1 MNKENL
7 NTNAKNEQSNDVF
20 ELKCS
25 IEDAVLNLDELP
37 ELIDIFIKAYKLE
50 HIDYTDNDRY
60 ELGTSRPQLYA
71 LLSTINRRIYAMLG
85 ELNELIKD

>member
-25 IEDAVLNLDELP
+25 IEEAVLGLDELP
-37 ELIDIFIKAYKLE
+37 ELVDLFIKAYNLQKL
-50 HIDYTDNDRY
+50 DFTDEDRY
-60 ELGTSRPQLYA
+60 SLGTSRPQLFA
-71 LLSTINRRIYAMLG
+71 LLSTINRRIYAIQG
-85 ELNELIKD
+85 ELDKLIKD